1 MKYLRFLSKEKFIV
15 IIGVFIL
22 FCTDQSRAQIGIG
35 LPAGEEPQSAL
46 DVRFDS
52 AVSPG
57 FLMPRLNSFPTGDVA
72 DGMMFYYTGN
82 SEDNTYYVYHNG
94 TWTSLA
100 ETAGIVPPDT
110 QAPTAPSSLTASNPS
125 SSTIDLS
132 WTASTDNVGVSG
144 YKIYFND
151 GTLATTSSGTSV
163 TVTGL
168 VSNTA
173 YTFYA
178 TAYDAA
184 GNESSSSNNATES
197 TTSIPDSE
205 APSAPSSLVASNITT
220 SSVDLSWG
228 ASTDNVGVAGYYVY
242 QDGVQVSNVTS
253 GTSTTISS
261 LSEST
266 QYSFYVTAYDAAG
279 NESSQSNT
287 VTPTTLGSCVAST
300 ICSTSFEQELDCWIL
315 WTASGTYGYK
325 RGTAYDGTYSLEMK
339 NLSAIS
345 ITPVDLSSNSSLD
358 IEFWYLTNGYESSDN
373 LILQYR
379 DNGGDWEN
387 LQSYSRSEGSWQQV
401 TYNLSGASYM
411 TSAAEIRILGNANQG
426 NDRLY
431 IDLSTVTSNCN

>member
-1 MKYLRFLSKEKFIV
+1 MAPMKYLRFLSKEKIIV

-57 FLMPRLNSFPTGDVA
+57 FLMPRVNSFPTGDVA
-72 DGMMFYYTGN
+72 DGMLVYYTGN

-132 WTASTDNVGVSG
+132 WSASTDNVGVSG

-184 GNESSSSNNATES
+184 GNESTSSNTASE
-197 TTSIPDSE
+197 TT
-205 APSAPSSLVASNITT
+205 T
-220 SSVDLSWG
+220 
-228 ASTDNVGVAGYYVY
+228 GVAC
-242 QDGVQVSNVTS
+242 
-253 GTSTTISS
+253 
-261 LSEST
+261 
-266 QYSFYVTAYDAAG
+266 
-279 NESSQSNT
+279 QS
-287 VTPTTLGSCVAST
+287 ST

-315 WTASGTYGYK
+315 WASSGTYGYK

-339 NLSAIS
+339 GLSAIS
-345 ITPVDLSSNSSLD
+345 FTPVDLSSNSSLD

-387 LQSYSRSEGSWQQV
+387 LQSFSRSEGSWQQV

-426 NDRLY
+426 NDKLY
-431 IDLSTVTSNCN
+431 IDLSTVTSNCD

>member
-1 MKYLRFLSKEKFIV
+1 MKYLRFLSKEKIIV

-57 FLMPRLNSFPTGDVA
+57 FLMPRVNSFPTGDVA
-72 DGMMFYYTGN
+72 DGMLVYYTGN

-110 QAPTAPSSLTASNPS
+110 QAPTAPLSLTASNPS

-184 GNESSSSNNATES
+184 GNESTSSNTASE
-197 TTSIPDSE
+197 TT
-205 APSAPSSLVASNITT
+205 
-220 SSVDLSWG
+220 
-228 ASTDNVGVAGYYVY
+228 
-242 QDGVQVSNVTS
+242 
-253 GTSTTISS
+253 
-261 LSEST
+261 
-266 QYSFYVTAYDAAG
+266 
-279 NESSQSNT
+279 QS
-287 VTPTTLGSCVAST
+287 SCVAST
-300 ICSTSFEQELDCWIL
+300 ICETSFEGTNGCWTL
-315 WTASGTYGYK
+315 FTYTGGSAISNTSSPGCSY
-325 RGTAYDGTYSLEMK
+325 TAYDGSNVIEIKQDGGVQT
-339 NLSAIS
+339 
-345 ITPVDLSSNSSLD
+345 SSNDFTDNTSVDVS
-358 IEFWYLTNGYESSDN
+358 FWHTGYRKSGNSCDTISNTVTLEVSTNGLSWTVIE
-373 LILQYR
+373 
-379 DNGGDWEN
+379 
-387 LQSYSRSEGSWQQV
+387 SYSSSSTWQQA
-401 TYNLSGASYM
+401 TGTIDGAYM
-411 TSAAEIRILGNANQG
+411 TSGIYIRIKADGLDNKEFTLF
-426 NDRLY
+426 DSTR
-431 IDLSTVTSNCN
+431 IDVNCD